1 MKKLLQEFK
10 EFALRGNV
18 MDLAVGVIIGAAFQ
32 AIINSLVNDVISPL
46 IGLFAN
52 TDLTYLSVMVGDVEI
67 RYGAF
72 LTAVINF
79 IIMAVIIFLMVKGM
93 NALADLGKKKEPEKP
108 AVKMCP
114 YCRSKVAA
122 EATRC
127 PYCTSMLEVKKEDK
141 KEENKQWNA
150 RRACILLFT
159 VPSSESVRR
168 LHPYNR
174 SASRSARRWELADS
188 PDPPDCRSGR
198 EAPVRYKRFR
208 HGTGG

>member
-72 LTAVINF
+72 LTAVIN
-79 IIMAVIIFLMVKGM
+79 
-93 NALADLGKKKEPEKP
+93 
-108 AVKMCP
+108 
-114 YCRSKVAA
+114 CRSKVAA

-141 KEENKQWNA
+141 KEENKQ
-150 RRACILLFT
+150 
-159 VPSSESVRR
+159 
-168 LHPYNR
+168 
-174 SASRSARRWELADS
+174 
-188 PDPPDCRSGR
+188 
-198 EAPVRYKRFR
+198 
-208 HGTGG
+208 

>member
-141 KEENKQWNA
+141 KEEKQQSNA
-150 RRACILLFT
+150 RSACILLFT

-198 EAPVRYKRFR
+198 EAPVRYKQFR